1 MGSDNLFHRRKAKKA
16 DALRRE
22 AQKREPYDVVLIVC
36 EGDKTE
42 PNYFKELRDAFKLS
56 TANIRIAGDECGSAP
71 CSVVDYALAEY
82 RKEKKFNRVFCVFDK
97 DRHPTY
103 KESLG
108 RIKNVKL
115 SKGDTI
121 EAITSVPCFEIW
133 LLLHFVYTTK
143 SFGSTGASGSICASV
158 IKELK
163 KKGRIPNYEKG
174 AKDVFPALLEKLPD
188 ALTHAARLEKHGE
201 NVGSENPSTNM
212 HKLVEYLGELK
223 K

>member
-1 MGSDNLFHRRKAKKA
+1 MADQLFHRRKAKKA

-36 EGDKTE
+36 EGGKTE

-56 TANIRIAGDECGSAP
+56 TANIRITGEECGSAP
-71 CSVVDYALAEY
+71 SSVVDYALAEY
-82 RKEKKFNRVFCVFDK
+82 RKEKKYNRVFCVIDK

-103 KESLG
+103 KESLD
-108 RIKNVKL
+108 RIRNARL
-115 SKGDTI
+115 GNGDTI

-133 LLLHFVYTTK
+133 LLLHFIYTTK

-163 KKGRIPNYEKG
+163 KKGRIPHYEKG
-174 AKDVFPALLEKLPD
+174 SKNIFPALLEKLPD
-188 ALTHAARLEKHGE
+188 ALINAVRLEKHGKD
-201 NVGSENPSTNM
+201 VGSENPSTNM
-212 HKLVEYLGELK
+212 HKLVEYLGKLK

>member
-1 MGSDNLFHRRKAKKA
+1 MAPDQLFHRRKAKKA
-16 DALRRE
+16 NALRRE
-22 AQKREPYDVVLIVC
+22 AQKREAYDLVLIVC
-36 EGDKTE
+36 EGGKTE
-42 PNYFKELRDAFKLS
+42 PNYFKELRDAFKLR
-56 TANIRIAGDECGSAP
+56 TANIRIVGDECGSSP
-71 CSVVDYALAEY
+71 RSVVDYALTEY
-82 RKEKKFNRVFCVFDK
+82 KKERKYNRVFCVFDK
-97 DRHPTY
+97 DRHQTY
-103 KESLG
+103 KESLD
-108 RIKNVKL
+108 RIRNVKL

-121 EAITSVPCFEIW
+121 DAITSVPCFEIW

-174 AKDVFPALLEKLPD
+174 AKNVFPALLGKLPD

-201 NVGSENPSTNM
+201 DVGSENPSTNM
-212 HKLVEYLGELK
+212 HKLVGYLGELK